1 MFCPLP
7 DAAAEAQ
14 SPGMNALPILAAIS
28 SSTLVNAVIWV
39 IVAGV
44 IFGLLF
50 WLIDYVGLPAPFNK
64 VAKVIIAIAAV
75 IILINALMM
84 LVGRPFITF

>member
-1 MFCPLP
+1 M
-7 DAAAEAQ
+7 AV
-14 SPGMNALPILAAIS
+14 MAAIS

-64 VAKVIIAIAAV
+64 VAKVVVAVAAV
-75 IILINALMM
+75 VILINALLM